1 MNIKIASLL
10 LLVATPVSAWEVTR
24 ERDRM
29 TDRTMTW
36 AAARSGA
43 ATLLVGC
50 LNGEVSPR
58 LTWPG
63 RIGVGTI
70 GVSYRVDDGPVI
82 PRMAMLSQA
91 GNVLYPWI
99 ASGGAEVMRA
109 KRLRVQL
116 SGEVY
121 DYGRKYRSS
130 ANPSPLPA
138 ALKGWQGS
146 ENVHTF
152 ALSGMPARRS
162 EYDQTATP
170 AYRWT

>member
-1 MNIKIASLL
+1 MKIKIAFLL
-10 LLVATPVSAWEVTR
+10 LLLATPATAWEVTR

-29 TDRTMTW
+29 TDRMVTW
-36 AAARSGA
+36 ASSRSGA

-58 LTWPG
+58 LTWPT

-82 PRMAMLSQA
+82 PRMAPLNEA
-91 GNVLYPWI
+91 GNMLYPWI
-99 ASGGAEVMRA
+99 ASGGPEVMRA

-121 DYGRKYRSS
+121 DFDL
-130 ANPSPLPA
+130 A
-138 ALKGWQGS
+138 KG
-146 ENVHTF
+146 E
-152 ALSGMPARRS
+152 AMPKFGGC
-162 EYDQTATP
+162 
-170 AYRWT
+170 